1 MVVSVESTAR
11 PVRRTR
17 VKIEINTR
25 EHSAVGGFIPWQR
38 RRGRD
43 LYLGILA
50 QYAGRLHRQGEGK
63 TEVIV
68 YDHADLA
75 VPGFMAATLWSSK
88 TRTQL
93 PSVLCSTCPD
103 VKPTGKYQDRS
114 QVPVSR

>member
-1 MVVSVESTAR
+1 
-11 PVRRTR
+11 
-17 VKIEINTR
+17 
-25 EHSAVGGFIPWQR
+25 
-38 RRGRD
+38 
-43 LYLGILA
+43 
-50 QYAGRLHRQGEGK
+50 
-63 TEVIV
+63 VIV